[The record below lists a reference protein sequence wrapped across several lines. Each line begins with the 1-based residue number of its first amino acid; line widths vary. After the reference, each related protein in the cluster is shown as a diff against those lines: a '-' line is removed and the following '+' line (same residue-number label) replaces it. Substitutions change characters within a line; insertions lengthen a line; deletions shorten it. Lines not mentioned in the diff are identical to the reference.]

1 MAYKNARNFASTSDR
16 LAKISLFYH
25 READRC
31 ANSRAYFAAC
41 VLTGAALEA
50 LLLSMCYVEDRSV
63 RRTPTHKKKKFRS
76 KRNRFFEFNLY
87 QLISIAGDLK
97 WIPAKEI
104 RLSGRKTTLEELLH
118 TARQTR
124 NMIHPA
130 VWAKEGGPS
139 RTPKSTYE
147 SIFEIFDVTREWL
160 VDHVHMSLRRSMYRI
175 RDDQG
180 LCRVLNPWARRAG
193 ALRAL
198 L

>member
-1 MAYKNARNFASTSDR
+1 MRSGDREGTAHKNEPNFSSTSDR
-16 LAKISLFYH
+16 LAKISLFYQ

-63 RRTPTHKKKKFRS
+63 RRTPTHQKKKFKS

-87 QLISIAGDLK
+87 QLISIAGELK

-104 RLSGRKTTLEELLH
+104 RLNGRKTTLEELLH
-118 TARQTR
+118 TARDTR
-124 NMIHPA
+124 NMVHPA
-130 VWAKEGGPS
+130 VWAKGGGPR

-147 SIFEIFDVTREWL
+147 SIFEIFDVTREWPL
-160 VDHVHMSLRRSMYRI
+160 HHVHTSLRRSI
-175 RDDQG
+175 T
-180 LCRVLNPWARRAG
+180 
-193 ALRAL
+193 ALD
-198 L
+198 